1 MCNKMEDTPS
11 LSSQI
16 DGIYILENISCFCY
30 FENYDFSQNSLW
42 IFSEQG
48 VIISKGDNDG
58 WFDVLPFNE
67 PINYK
72 LQDDTLSFS
81 LSDRKYLIEV
91 TEEKLLLNYI
101 DNPLI
106 ADDEISYTFVK
117 SDMALSCV
125 NVDNISLD
133 LACTEEYNPV
143 CGCDSVTYS
152 NPCHANTFGG
162 VDSFTNGECLN

>member
-1 MCNKMEDTPS
+1 MCKKVEDTPS

-16 DGIYILENISCFCY
+16 DGVYILENISCFCY

-58 WFDVLPFNE
+58 WFDNLPFNE

-72 LQDDTLSFS
+72 LKDDTLSFS

-117 SDMALSCV
+117 SDTDLSCV